1 MNNWKI
7 YWYYAEIVLQMGLV
21 NESDSTPRDLSPEQ
35 AEKML
40 NLFYKSFRILYNS
53 PNWDV
58 AYETCDEML
67 TASIELLTSEIINIL
82 FKSNNF

>member
-35 AEKML
+35 AEKVL

-58 AYETCDEML
+58 SFETCDEML
-67 TASIELLTSEIINIL
+67 SASIELLTSLNYNAIFSYNT
-82 FKSNNF
+82 